1 MTTKPT
7 ADNAGQAAA
16 VYAAEC
22 AKLREERDRLRAD
35 LNAAKT
41 ALENQIAHTTE
52 IANLCARQRA
62 WIDGVMAQ
70 GAARVYGH
78 DAYGFARIKFPGD
91 EPKLGT
97 ELITRPAP
105 FEDK

>member
-1 MTTKPT
+1 MLSTQQRA
-7 ADNAGQAAA
+7 AD
-16 VYAAEC
+16 EI
-22 AKLREERDRLRAD
+22 DRLRAD

-70 GAARVYGH
+70 DVVAWIGESPDKAII
-78 DAYGFARIKFPGD
+78 DATCRKFVRDDYERFGRNI
-91 EPKLGT
+91 T